1 MRTVWLSMAIA
12 LAGLLVLLAREDSA
26 PGPQRSTATADVA
39 TIAARVEA
47 LRGLRFRSRPLPQR
61 VTPAQARR
69 EGLEDLDRSYPE
81 SRRRA
86 DEEVL
91 KLLGL
96 IEPGVD
102 LRSISAS
109 VFGEGVAGYYDP
121 RSKRLRI
128 VTVTTPDA
136 LGEIVLAH
144 ELTHAL
150 EDQRFGLGL
159 GEGESDDA
167 ALARL
172 ALVEGTA
179 TLVMQDYLL
188 RFVGAEKAL
197 SGLLRSAMQ
206 TGPALPPFLQAQL
219 VFPYVDGMRFAQT
232 LRSRGG
238 GSWKLVDLA
247 DRIRVPES
255 TEQVLHPQK
264 WVEVE
269 PPLRVP
275 LRVSLGAGWRRA
287 ASGTWG
293 EWQTGQ
299 LLGGPAHAVAAG
311 WGGDR
316 YELWQGATCTS
327 APPCRDTDVLVM
339 RWRWDSVPDARE
351 LETALRAAPVART
364 GGATV
369 VGGGDTV
376 TLVIAPSP
384 ELEARVR

>member
-12 LAGLLVLLAREDSA
+12 LAGLVVLLALEDHSPSA
-26 PGPQRSTATADVA
+26 PPTADVA
-39 TIAARVEA
+39 TIATRVEG
-47 LRGLRFRSRPLPQR
+47 LRGLQFRSRPVPQR
-61 VTPAQARR
+61 VTPAEARR

-81 SRRRA
+81 TRRRA

-128 VTVTTPDA
+128 VTQTTPDA
-136 LGEIVLAH
+136 LGEMVLAH

-150 EDQRFGLGL
+150 EDQRFGLEL

-167 ALARL
+167 TLARL
-172 ALVEGTA
+172 ALAEGTA

-188 RFVGAEKAL
+188 RYIGAEKAL
-197 SGLLRSAMQ
+197 SGVLGSALQ
-206 TGPALPPFLQAQL
+206 TGPDLPPFLQAQL
-219 VFPYVDGMRFAQT
+219 VFPYVDGMQFAQA
-232 LRSRGG
+232 LRTRSG

-247 DRIRVPES
+247 DRIRVPDS
-255 TEQVLHPQK
+255 TEQILHPQK
-264 WVEVE
+264 WLEVE
-269 PPLRVP
+269 PPLKVP

-287 ASGTWG
+287 VSGTWG

-299 LLGGPAHAVAAG
+299 LLGGSAAG

-316 YELWQGATCTS
+316 YELWQRGPCTAS
-327 APPCRDTDVLVM
+327 PPCRDSDVLVM
-339 RWRWDSVPDARE
+339 RWRWDSERGARE
-351 LETALRAAPVART
+351 FENALRAAPVARAD
-364 GGATV
+364 GATV

-376 TLVIAPSP
+376 TLVLAPSAA
-384 ELEARVR
+384 LAARIR

>member
-12 LAGLLVLLAREDSA
+12 LVGLLVLLAREGSTPSA
-26 PGPQRSTATADVA
+26 EPAASADVA
-39 TIAARVEA
+39 TIAARVET
-47 LRGLRFRSRPLPQR
+47 LRGLRFRTRPVPQQ
-61 VTPAQARR
+61 VTQAQARR

-81 SRRRA
+81 ARRRA

-128 VTVTTPDA
+128 VSGTTPDG
-136 LGEIVLAH
+136 LSEIVLAH

-150 EDQRFGLGL
+150 EDQRFGLAVS
-159 GEGESDDA
+159 EGESDDA

-188 RFVGAEKAL
+188 RFVGASNAL
-197 SGLLRSAMQ
+197 GGLLGSAAQ
-206 TGPALPPFLQAQL
+206 TGPELPAFLQAQL
-219 VFPYVDGMRFAQT
+219 IFPYIGGMQFAKA
-232 LRSRGG
+232 LRDRAG

-247 DRIRVPES
+247 DRVRVPDS
-255 TEQVLHPQK
+255 TEQVLHPEK
-264 WVEVE
+264 WIAVET
-269 PPLRVP
+269 PLRVP

-299 LLGGPAHAVAAG
+299 LLGGSGDEAAAG

-316 YELWQGATCTS
+316 YELWQRQTCAS
-327 APPCRDTDVLVM
+327 APPCRDSDVLVM
-339 RWRWDSVPDARE
+339 RWRWDSTRDARE
-351 LETALRAAPVART
+351 FETALRAAPVARA

-369 VGGGDTV
+369 VGAGDTV
-376 TLVIAPSP
+376 TLVLAPSP
-384 ELEARVR
+384 ELAAHVS